1 MKQTQ
6 QERKPKM
13 EKTNKANFMV
23 VMKLRDQI
31 TTIVE
36 AEDVASAR
44 EKALQQLEQYLT
56 SANSI
61 TACLRNND
69 KSKDMEV
76 THLPK
81 PMFIPQG

>member
-1 MKQTQ
+1 
-6 QERKPKM
+6 M

-23 VMKLRDQI
+23 VIKLRDQI

-44 EKALQQLEQYLT
+44 DNALKHLEQYLT
-56 SANSI
+56 STNSI

-76 THLPK
+76 IHLPK

>member
-1 MKQTQ
+1 
-6 QERKPKM
+6 M

-23 VMKLRDQI
+23 VIKLRDQI

-44 EKALQQLEQYLT
+44 DNALKHLEQYLT
-56 SANSI
+56 STNSI

>member
-1 MKQTQ
+1 
-6 QERKPKM
+6 M

-44 EKALQQLEQYLT
+44 EKALQQLEHYLPLSMLPGR
-56 SANSI
+56 SAQGP
-61 TACLRNND
+61 TA
-69 KSKDMEV
+69 
-76 THLPK
+76 
-81 PMFIPQG
+81 